1 MNNPNIA
8 ALVKSE
14 KSARKRM
21 RYLALLHFTEGYS
34 RTAIANMLKVSRT
47 SVNKWVTTYLS
58 QGLSGLDDKPNPGR
72 PARLSSAQQA
82 SIKEFVQHQ
91 SLSELGGR
99 LMAKDVSSFI
109 QSEFGVTFK
118 QANVYRLL
126 HQLGFSWITTRS
138 RHPKQSEAAQAVF
151 KKLPD
156 GNDP

>member
-1 MNNPNIA
+1 MNHPHIA

-21 RYLALLHFTEGYS
+21 RYLALLHFTEGHS
-34 RTAIANMLKVSRT
+34 RTAIASMLKVSRT
-47 SVNKWVTTYLS
+47 SVNRWVTAYLTH
-58 QGLSGLDDKPNPGR
+58 GLTGLDDAPNPGR
-72 PARLSSAQQA
+72 PATLSSPQL
-82 SIKEFVQHQ
+82 FVQHR
-91 SLSELGGR
+91 SLSAQGGR
-99 LMAKDVSSFI
+99 LMAKDVGLFI

-118 QANVYRLL
+118 QANIYRLL

-138 RHPKQSEAAQAVF
+138 RHPKQSEAIQEAF